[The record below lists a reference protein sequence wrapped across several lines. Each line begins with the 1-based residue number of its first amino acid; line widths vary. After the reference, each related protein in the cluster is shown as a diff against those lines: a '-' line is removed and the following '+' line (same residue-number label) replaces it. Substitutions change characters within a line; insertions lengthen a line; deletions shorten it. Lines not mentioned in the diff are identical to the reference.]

1 MPAAVVKGIIVSI
14 SIITALSIAVLENP
28 QVQTWLE
35 EQRRKIAEMLR
46 SVGEELDP
54 ESRRMA
60 EAFAFE
66 GKTPA
71 NHEGL
76 RREVSGSKEAA
87 AVATGRSMSG
97 SSSTVRRITV
107 VGPNEP
113 GDAEERRRKGREY
126 LARRDQQ
133 MYELHQR
140 RKAAKADG
148 GATPPTPTSF
158 DAMVDHEGNLKGPE
172 MSEMKL
178 PAPPAQD
185 PIAKGTTSRKLNE
198 GHRAQPQMV
207 AESSNHG
214 NSGWETGARLA
225 NPFDDEYM
233 VERSGVF
240 KPPIP
245 PKIALEDER
254 EHPERTVPGAFVNEP
269 SQESCD
275 REELS
280 YEEQLAIALSLSEA
294 ETTANTATVR
304 QSPQDDDS
312 EMRAAIA
319 ASLREMDGAQAAHAI
334 AHAESLT
341 PNLQTQFNQPHL
353 LDMDVPPSSPVSNE
367 QTIDFNQ
374 QCWRRLHSHA
384 SLPVGQPFGHGQG
397 QVEEAP
403 SETTDELYRVTPQL
417 TRARLAS
424 FDAQQPPPDQALEA
438 SFYSAPSSA
447 PPPPRSSTLDNEP
460 QHLVDVSEAQAEG
473 VPSSR
478 SSTLDLKSDSVSE
491 PFASLAGSRTMS
503 PAPNGSISDIEVVDV
518 EEDSD
523 VDMLSESG
531 IATPD
536 TWTEVG
542 SRDGEESE
550 VDPREH
556 RQLHAGL

>member
-1 MPAAVVKGIIVSI
+1 M
-14 SIITALSIAVLENP
+14 LENP

-71 NHEGL
+71 SHEGL

-97 SSSTVRRITV
+97 SSSTVRRIPV
-107 VGPNEP
+107 SGPNEP

-126 LARRDQQ
+126 LARRNQQ
-133 MYELHQR
+133 MYELRQR
-140 RKAAKADG
+140 RKATGADDDP
-148 GATPPTPTSF
+148 APPTPTSF
-158 DAMVDHEGNLKGPE
+158 DAMVDQEGKLKSPE

-178 PAPPAQD
+178 PSPPAVD
-185 PIAKGTTSRKLNE
+185 PIAKGAANRMLSE
-198 GHRAQPQMV
+198 GYDAQPQLA
-207 AESSNHG
+207 AESSHPG
-214 NSGWETGARLA
+214 NSGWKIGSRLA

-233 VERSGVF
+233 LERSETS
-240 KPPIP
+240 KPPVP
-245 PKIALEDER
+245 PKIALEEER
-254 EHPERTVPGAFVNEP
+254 GHSERSVPGAFPPVNELN
-269 SQESCD
+269 QESRD

-304 QSPQDDDS
+304 QSRQDDDAD
-312 EMRAAIA
+312 MRAAIA

-334 AHAESLT
+334 AHAEPLT
-341 PNLQTQFNQPHL
+341 PNPLTQSQSMQPHL
-353 LDMDVPPSSPVSNE
+353 LDMDVPPSSPVSDG
-367 QTIDFNQ
+367 QPIGFSQ
-374 QCWRRLHSHA
+374 QSWQGLHTHA

-397 QVEEAP
+397 QIEEAP
-403 SETTDELYRVTPQL
+403 SEATDELYRVTPQL

-424 FDAQQPPPDQALEA
+424 FDAQQPPPDQTLEA
-438 SFYSAPSSA
+438 SFYSAPSSV
-447 PPPPRSSTLDNEP
+447 PPPPRSHTLDNEP
-460 QHLVDVSEAQAEG
+460 QQLVDVSEAPSEG
-473 VPSSR
+473 GVGMQSSR
-478 SSTLDLKSDSVSE
+478 SSTSDLKTNSVSE

-503 PAPNGSISDIEVVDV
+503 PAPNGSVSDIEVVDV
-518 EEDSD
+518 EDDSD

-550 VDPREH
+550 VDPREQ
-556 RQLHAGL
+556 RQLNAGM